1 MGVCARES
9 TGGEVA
15 CVGAPGTEVSCSFE
29 LQDMGSGNQ
38 TWVLSEIS
46 EHS

>member
-1 MGVCARES
+1 MS

-29 LQDMGSGNQ
+29 LQHMGSGNQ
-38 TWVLSEIS
+38 TRVLWESS